1 MLSKIIVRE
10 ARESDLL
17 TLVDYNQALAKE
29 TENLALDKSILRL
42 GIKNALKRQ
51 NCHYFVAE
59 VGGNVVG
66 QAMITSEWSD
76 WRNAE
81 LWWIQSVYVHPDYR
95 KRSVFHTIF
104 KHIEIISAKKRSVKS
119 LRLYVMKN
127 NLVGRK
133 TYNNLGMNN
142 SGYLVYEK
150 NLFPSMKTP
159 LLNKKLSK

>member
-59 VGGNVVG
+59 LDDNVIG
-66 QAMITSEWSD
+66 QTMITSEWSD

-81 LWWIQSVYVHPDYR
+81 MWWMQSVYVHPDYR
-95 KRSVFHTIF
+95 KRGVFHSIF
-104 KHIEIISAKKRSVKS
+104 KHIEIISSKNHSVKS
-119 LRLYVMKN
+119 LRIYVMQN
-127 NLVGRK
+127 NLVGIK
-133 TYNNLGMNN
+133 TYKKLGMDN

-150 NLFPSMKTP
+150 TLLPPLMPSV
-159 LLNKKLSK
+159 LKKSLSD